1 MSRLVHFLFLY
12 VLLGVIPA
20 FAQEEEQCA
29 TMFMDSVLRA
39 KHPEIGTL
47 DEFEVFLQRKI
58 RERNELKKLGRVLD
72 EVVTIPVVVHVV
84 HNGENV
90 GSGTNISRA
99 QVEAQ
104 IETLN
109 EDFRKMANT
118 PGFNTHSRG
127 ADVEIEFALAV
138 INPQGQEMPEPGIN
152 RINGGRSSWTRDQIE
167 NLKTYTIW
175 DPTLYYNIWV
185 LDIASSGSTQLL
197 GYAQFPIQSGLPGLS
212 EGGRRPPMGWWF
224 TFGLSVTREK
234 VIFPTCFLTTIKV
247 EP

>member
-1 MSRLVHFLFLY
+1 V
-12 VLLGVIPA
+12 
-20 FAQEEEQCA
+20 QTCA
-29 TMFMDSVLRA
+29 L
-39 KHPEIGTL
+39 PI
-47 DEFEVFLQRKI
+47 
-58 RERNELKKLGRVLD
+58 
-72 EVVTIPVVVHVV
+72 
-84 HNGENV
+84 
-90 GSGTNISRA
+90 
-99 QVEAQ
+99 
-104 IETLN
+104 
-109 EDFRKMANT
+109 FRKMANT

-212 EGGRRPPMGWWF
+212 EGGAATTDGVVVHVDRK
-224 TFGLSVTREK
+224 STRLNSSHVK
-234 VIFPTCFLTTIKV
+234 ISYAVFCL
-247 EP
+247 